1 MGLRIRACAK
11 CYPRTTQTFQL
22 NLNTTLRHKFVNHF
36 LISTISSLSS
46 GVDLSVMLKAQNA
59 GRHGG
64 QISVFVPSYV
74 LHLLEIQTITQTKE

>member
-11 CYPRTTQTFQL
+11 CCPRTTQKFQL
-22 NLNTTLRHKFVNHF
+22 NLNTTLGHKLVNHF
-36 LISTISSLSS
+36 LISTVSSLSS

-59 GRHGG
+59 GRNGG

-74 LHLLEIQTITQTKE
+74 LHLLEIRRITQTKE